1 MVTGS
6 LTNSLT
12 AKKLG
17 RPTACDAVETRTRL
31 LLEARRS
38 FANTGFDATTNRAIA
53 DAAGIT
59 TGAIY
64 HYFPSKLDLYVAVY
78 AEVLEHVYSTF
89 DRAADGHPH
98 FVDKFSAILDSLIE
112 LNAADPSLASF
123 VVGVAAESQRHPE
136 LLAALK
142 PFRGRNAKFLHQ
154 LCTNAIAQGQIHD
167 DISVEALQDLINV
180 LLSGFARFS
189 TVTSDNARG
198 SAAIT
203 ALKHLVAGTAV
214 RTPATL

>member
-6 LTNSLT
+6 MANSLT
-12 AKKLG
+12 PKKLG

-53 DAAGIT
+53 DAVGIT

-64 HYFPSKLDLYVAVY
+64 HYFPSKLDMYVAVY
-78 AEVLEHVYSTF
+78 AEVLEHVYSAF
-89 DRAADGHPH
+89 DHAADGHH
-98 FVDKFSAILDSLIE
+98 DFVDKFSAILDSLIE

-136 LLAALK
+136 LMVAIK
-142 PFRGRNAKFLHQ
+142 PFRERNSRFLHQ
-154 LCTNAIAQGQIHD
+154 LCTDAIAQGQIHD
-167 DISVEALQDLINV
+167 DITVYALQDLINV
-180 LLSGFARFS
+180 LLSGLARFS
-189 TVTSDNARG
+189 TVTNDNARG

-214 RTPATL
+214 HTPATL

>member
-1 MVTGS
+1 MVTGFMANG
-6 LTNSLT
+6 LTP
-12 AKKLG
+12 KKLG

-53 DAAGIT
+53 DAVGIT

-78 AEVLEHVYSTF
+78 AEVLEHVYSAF
-89 DRAADGHPH
+89 DRAADGHHH

-136 LLAALK
+136 LLMAIK
-142 PFRGRNAKFLHQ
+142 PFRERSSQFLHQ
-154 LCTNAIAQGQIHD
+154 LCTDAIAQGQIHD
-167 DISVEALQDLINV
+167 DIRVEALQDLINV

-214 RTPATL
+214 RTPITL